1 MPSLLSLPLSVV
13 NAMVGASA
21 LVSNV
26 NLISVESEF
35 CPAIIPPMIAP
46 PPIIHGKSEL
56 LPDTTGNKASNPVI
70 SLNKGTPPFQ
80 SNHKNPHSLSSKTR
94 SDTCLSSY
102 STKKFSIMMVS
113 PFFNFKIK
121 LLPSFTNSCTSSSCR
136 LRWIIDASFRTN
148 WLFSG
153 TNLLNVSLFTTI
165 IFDIYLDL
173 KDIIKLNKI
182 WVIINY
188 FKHILSNFHQLI
200 HSLMFLRNHLL
211 NPIYILNSAQVST
224 GVKQSF

>member
-1 MPSLLSLPLSVV
+1 MGACGEIVSLSCWCLSSL
-13 NAMVGASA
+13 
-21 LVSNV
+21 
-26 NLISVESEF
+26 F